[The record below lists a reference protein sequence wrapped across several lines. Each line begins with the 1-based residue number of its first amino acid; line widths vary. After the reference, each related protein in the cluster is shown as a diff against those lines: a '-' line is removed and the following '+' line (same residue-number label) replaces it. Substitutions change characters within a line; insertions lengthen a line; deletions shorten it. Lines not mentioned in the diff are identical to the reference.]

1 MKYIKNVALLVVGLC
16 VTTLF
21 FIYLDLEEKRPIIS
35 LFKLF
40 QSNSSLEVIDYA
52 LDETDKKKTP
62 ISSNKDRNAYYG
74 DLHVHTKHSFDAYI
88 FGVTA
93 SPDDAYNWAKGK
105 TIKHP
110 LGFDMKNDEPLD
122 FYAVTD
128 HGFFMGMMQAYADPS
143 GKMSNY
149 EFTKAFHNLNDPE
162 NVTVESAGQRSN
174 ILVQY

>member
-1 MKYIKNVALLVVGLC
+1 MKYIKNILFIIVGIYISTLLL
-16 VTTLF
+16 
-21 FIYLDLEEKRPIIS
+21 IYFDLEEKRPIVS

-40 QSNSSLEVIDYA
+40 QSDSSLEVADFS
-52 LDETDKKKTP
+52 LDNNNKDIF

-93 SPDDAYNWAKGK
+93 SPDDAYNWAKGQ

-128 HGFFMGMMQAYADPS
+128 HGFFMGMIQAYADP
-143 GKMSNY
+143 
-149 EFTKAFHNLNDPE
+149 
-162 NVTVESAGQRSN
+162 
-174 ILVQY
+174 